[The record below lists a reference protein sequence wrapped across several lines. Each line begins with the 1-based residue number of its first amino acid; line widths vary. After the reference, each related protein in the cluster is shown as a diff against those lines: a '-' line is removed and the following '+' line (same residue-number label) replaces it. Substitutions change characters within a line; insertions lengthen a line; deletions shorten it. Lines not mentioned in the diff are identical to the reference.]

1 MKRSGLIGLMLMVLV
16 TFGYSQ
22 PNERIIDLERFIEY
36 LFQVQDIDV
45 SYEDLYESLYLLYT
59 NPINLNTTNAEEL
72 ASIFLLTPNQINNL
86 LNYQSSYG
94 RLLSIYELQAIP
106 DFDEQTIRN
115 LLPFV
120 TVDDDG
126 IQADNRPLFQR
137 ISTEENNYFILRY
150 QRLLEEQKGFTAPTF
165 DSNGEPSSRYAG
177 SPSKYMG
184 RFRVS
189 HSKDFSLG
197 FTFEKDAGE
206 QFWWDPDSKTY
217 GIDYF
222 SYHLH
227 LQNKGKFKTIALG
240 DYQIQ
245 MGQGLVFGAGFN
257 PGKGA
262 ESITTVRR
270 GSTGVRPY
278 ASVLETGFFR
288 GAASTVSLGNFEV
301 SGYFSRLYQDA
312 SIRNDTTFSDL
323 DEFVSSIQD
332 QGLHRTPTEI
342 AAKDRILE
350 YSYGSSVVYSG
361 DSKRYQLGANILN
374 THYSLPLFRRPNN
387 YNQFEFSGNQNLI
400 YSVFGSYLWQNF
412 NLFGEVAQS
421 SSGGIGAVA
430 GFMTSLSKLVDFSMV
445 FRNYQRD
452 FHSFY
457 GNGFGE
463 GSRSINEQGVYWGIK
478 IKPSRKIFFSAYYDK
493 FRFPWL
499 RFRTEAPSDGY
510 EYLARFNYRPA
521 RSVLL
526 YFQLRQEQKQLTVGP
541 DNSNLNVLE
550 TGRKNNYLLNLDY
563 SVNSWFTM
571 KSRVQ
576 YSNYDLAGQY
586 TEGIALIQDF
596 NFEFWKMKLSS
607 RFAIFDTDDYENRQY
622 VYERDVLY
630 GFSIPAYNGLGTRNY
645 ILLQYNHTK
654 KLNFWIRY
662 AKFNYRGVESI
673 GSGLDEID
681 DNTRTEIKV
690 QMRIKL

>member
-1 MKRSGLIGLMLMVLV
+1 VKRLTLLVISMFFGIGIINA
-16 TFGYSQ
+16 Q
-22 PNERIIDLERFIEY
+22 PNERVIDLERFVEY

-59 NPINLNTTNAEEL
+59 NPLNLNNTNAEEL
-72 ASIFLLTPNQINNL
+72 TAIFLLTPNQINNL
-86 LNYQSSYG
+86 LDYQEQYG
-94 RLLSIYELQAIP
+94 RLLSIYELQAVP

-120 TVDDDG
+120 SVNETGV
-126 IQADNRPLFQR
+126 QADNRPLFQR
-137 ISTEENNYFILRY
+137 IVSEENNYFILRY
-150 QRLLEEQKGFTAPTF
+150 QQILEEQRGFTSPTIN
-165 DSNGEPSSRYAG
+165 SNGEQASRYVG
-177 SPSKYMG
+177 DPSKYMG

-206 QFWWDPDSKTY
+206 QFRWDRDSKTY
-217 GIDYF
+217 GIDYL

-227 LQNKGKFKTIALG
+227 LQNKGKFKTLALG
-240 DYQIQ
+240 DYQVQ

-270 GSTGVRPY
+270 GTTGIRPY

-288 GAASTVSLGNFEV
+288 GAASTVSLGDFEV
-301 SGYFSRLYQDA
+301 SGYYSRLNQDA
-312 SIRNDTTFSDL
+312 SIRNDTTFTEF
-323 DEFVSSIQD
+323 DEFISSIQD
-332 QGLHRTPTEI
+332 QGLHRTRSEI

-350 YSYGSSVVYSG
+350 NSYGASIVYNG
-361 DSKRYQLGANILN
+361 PSKRYQFGGNILN
-374 THYSLPLFRRPNN
+374 THYSLPLFRLPNN
-387 YNQFEFSGNQNLI
+387 YNQFEFSGDQNLI
-400 YSVFGSYLWQNF
+400 YSLFGSYLWQNF

-421 SSGGIGAVA
+421 SSGGVGAVA
-430 GFMTSLSKLVDFSMV
+430 GFMTSLSRIVDFSMV
-445 FRNYQRD
+445 FRNYQKD

-457 GNGFGE
+457 GNSFGE
-463 GSRSINEQGVYWGIK
+463 GSRNINEQGVYWGIK
-478 IKPSRKIFFSAYYDK
+478 IAPSRRLFFSAYYDK

-510 EYLARFNYRPA
+510 EYLARFNYRPS
-521 RSVLL
+521 RTVLL
-526 YFQLRQEQKQLTVGP
+526 YFQLRQEEKQLTIGP
-541 DNSNLNVLE
+541 DNKNLNLLE

-563 SVNSWFTM
+563 SANRWFNM

-576 YSNYDLAGQY
+576 YSNYTLAGDY

-596 NFEFWKMKLSS
+596 NFEFWKMKLST
-607 RFAIFDTDDYENRQY
+607 RFALFDTDDFENRQF

-630 GFSIPAYNGLGTRNY
+630 AFSIPAYSGQGTRNY
-645 ILLQYNHTK
+645 VLLQYNHTK

-662 AKFNYRGVESI
+662 ARFGYRNVESV
-673 GSGLDEID
+673 GSGLDESEG
-681 DNTRTEIKV
+681 NTRTEIKV
-690 QMRIKL
+690 QMRIRL

>member
-16 TFGYSQ
+16 TLGYSQ
-22 PNERIIDLERFIEY
+22 PNERVIDLERFIEY

-120 TVDDDG
+120 SVDDDG

-137 ISTEENNYFILRY
+137 ITTEENNYFILRY
-150 QRLLEEQKGFTAPTF
+150 QRLLEDQKGFTPPTF
-165 DSNGEPSSRYAG
+165 NADGEPSSRYAG

-206 QFWWDPDSKTY
+206 QFWWDPNSKTY
-217 GIDYF
+217 GLDYF

-245 MGQGLVFGAGFN
+245 MGQGLVFGAGFS

-288 GAASTVSLGNFEV
+288 GAASTVTLGNFEV

-332 QGLHRTPTEI
+332 QGFHRTQTEI

-350 YSYGSSVVYSG
+350 FSYGSSIVFSG

-374 THYSLPLFRRPNN
+374 TQYSLPLFRRPNN
-387 YNQFEFSGNQNLI
+387 YNQFEFGGNQNLI
-400 YSVFGSYLWQNF
+400 YSLFGSYLWQNF

-463 GSRSINEQGVYWGIK
+463 SSRSINEQGVYWGIK

-526 YFQLRQEQKQLTVGP
+526 YFQLRQEEKQLTIGP

-563 SVNSWFTM
+563 SVNKWFTM

-645 ILLQYNHTK
+645 ILLQYNHTR

-662 AKFNYRGVESI
+662 AKFNYRGVDSI

>member
-1 MKRSGLIGLMLMVLV
+1 MGFLLMAVV
-16 TFGYSQ
+16 TTSQ
-22 PNERIIDLERFIEY
+22 GQPDDQAIDLERFIEY

-45 SYEDLYESLYLLYT
+45 DYEDLYESLYLLYT

-86 LNYQSSYG
+86 IDYQSSYG
-94 RLLSIYELQAIP
+94 KLLSIYELQAIP

-120 TVDDDG
+120 TVDDAG
-126 IQADNRPLFQR
+126 IQADTRPLLQR
-137 ISTEENNYFILRY
+137 ITSEENNYFILRY
-150 QRLLEEQKGFTAPTF
+150 QRLLEDQRGFTPATINP
-165 DSNGEPSSRYAG
+165 NGDPSSRYAG
-177 SPSKYMG
+177 SPGKYMG

-189 HSKDFSLG
+189 HSRDFSLG

-206 QFWWDPDSKTY
+206 QFRWDQQSKTY
-217 GIDYF
+217 GFDYF

-240 DYQIQ
+240 DYQVQ
-245 MGQGLVFGAGFN
+245 MGQGLVFGAGFS

-270 GSTGVRPY
+270 GSTGIRPY

-288 GAASTVSLGNFEV
+288 GGATTVNVGKFEV
-301 SGYFSRLYQDA
+301 SAYFSRMHQDA
-312 SIRNDTTFSDL
+312 SIRNDTTYSDF
-323 DEFVSSIQD
+323 DEFVSAIQD
-332 QGLHRTPTEI
+332 QGLHRTASEI
-342 AAKDRILE
+342 AAKDQVLE
-350 YSYGSSVVYSG
+350 YSYGSSIVFSG
-361 DSKRYQLGANILN
+361 DSKRYQLGANVLN
-374 THYSLPLFRRPNN
+374 THYSLPLRRRPNN
-387 YNQFEFSGNQNLI
+387 YNQFEFSGRQNLL
-400 YSVFGSYLWQNF
+400 YSLFGTYLWQNF

-421 SSGGIGAVA
+421 SSGGIGAVG
-430 GFMTSLSKLVDFSMV
+430 GFMTSLSRMVDFSMV

-463 GSRSINEQGVYWGIK
+463 GSRIINEQGVYWGIK
-478 IKPSRKIFFSAYYDK
+478 ISPSRKLFFSAYYDK

-521 RSVLL
+521 RSVLF
-526 YFQLRQEQKQLTVGP
+526 YFQLRQEEKQLTVGP
-541 DNSNLNVLE
+541 DNSNLNRLE

-563 SVNSWFTM
+563 SVNKWFTM
-571 KSRVQ
+571 KSRLQ
-576 YSNYDLAGQY
+576 YSNYELADEY

-596 NFEFWKMKLSS
+596 NFEFWRMRISS

-630 GFSIPAYNGLGTRNY
+630 GFSIPAYNGVGTRNY
-645 ILLQYNHTK
+645 ILIQYNHSR
-654 KLNFWIRY
+654 KLNFWVRY
-662 AKFNYRGVESI
+662 ARFAYRGVDSI
-673 GSGLDEID
+673 GSGLDEIEG
-681 DNTRTEIKV
+681 NTRTELKL

>member
-16 TFGYSQ
+16 TLGYSQ

-86 LNYQSSYG
+86 LNHQSSYG

-137 ISTEENNYFILRY
+137 ITTEENNYFILRY
-150 QRLLEEQKGFTAPTF
+150 QRLLEDQKGFTPPTF
-165 DSNGEPSSRYAG
+165 DDDGNPSSRYAG
-177 SPSKYMG
+177 SPNKYMG

-206 QFWWDPDSKTY
+206 QFWWDPNSKTY
-217 GIDYF
+217 GLDYF

-288 GAASTVSLGNFEV
+288 GAASTVTLGNFEV

-332 QGLHRTPTEI
+332 QGFHRTQTEI

-350 YSYGSSVVYSG
+350 YSYGSSIVFSG

-374 THYSLPLFRRPNN
+374 THYNLPIFRRPNN

-400 YSVFGSYLWQNF
+400 YSLFGSYLWQNF

-526 YFQLRQEQKQLTVGP
+526 YFQLRQEEKQLTIGP

-563 SVNSWFTM
+563 SVNKWFTM

-662 AKFNYRGVESI
+662 AKFNYRGVDSI

>member
-1 MKRSGLIGLMLMVLV
+1 MKRAGLIGILLMVLV
-16 TFGYSQ
+16 TFSYSQ
-22 PNERIIDLERFIEY
+22 PNERIIDLERFVEY

-72 ASIFLLTPNQINNL
+72 ASIYLLTPNQINNL
-86 LNYQSSYG
+86 LNYQAEYG
-94 RLLSIYELQAIP
+94 KLLSIYELQAVP

-120 TVDDDG
+120 TVNDDG

-137 ISTEENNYFILRY
+137 ITTEENNYFILRY
-150 QRLLEEQKGFTAPTF
+150 QRLLEDQKGFTPPTF
-165 DSNGEPSSRYAG
+165 NANGEPSSRYAG

-206 QFWWDPDSKTY
+206 EFRWDEQSKTH
-217 GIDYF
+217 GVDYF

-245 MGQGLVFGAGFN
+245 MGQGLVFGAGFS

-270 GSTGVRPY
+270 GSTGIRPY

-288 GAASTVSLGNFEV
+288 GAATTVNVGKFEV
-301 SGYFSRLYQDA
+301 SAYVSRLYQDA
-312 SIRNDTTFSDL
+312 SIRNDTTYSDF

-332 QGLHRTPTEI
+332 QGLHRTASEI

-361 DSKRYQLGANILN
+361 DSKRYQIGANILN
-374 THYSLPLFRRPNN
+374 THYSLPLVRRPNN
-387 YNQFEFSGNQNLI
+387 YNQFEYSGNQNLI
-400 YSVFGSYLWQNF
+400 YSLFGSYLWQNF

-478 IKPSRKIFFSAYYDK
+478 IKPSRRIFFSAYYDK

-521 RSVLL
+521 RSILL
-526 YFQLRQEQKQLTVGP
+526 YFQLRQEEKQLTVGP
-541 DNSNLNVLE
+541 DNSNLNRLE

-571 KSRVQ
+571 KSRIQ

-654 KLNFWIRY
+654 RLNFWVRY
-662 AKFNYRGVESI
+662 ARFNYRGVETI

-681 DNTRTEIKV
+681 GNTRTEIKLQV
-690 QMRIKL
+690 RIKL

>member
-1 MKRSGLIGLMLMVLV
+1 MKRSGLIGLLLMVLV

-227 LQNKGKFKTIALG
+227 LQSKGKFKTIALG

-270 GSTGVRPY
+270 GTTGVRPY

-288 GAASTVSLGNFEV
+288 GAASTVSLGNFKV

-350 YSYGSSVVYSG
+350 YSYGSSIVYSG

-463 GSRSINEQGVYWGIK
+463 GSRSINEQGMYWGIK

>member
-1 MKRSGLIGLMLMVLV
+1 MKRAGLIGILLMVLV
-16 TFGYSQ
+16 TFSYSQ
-22 PNERIIDLERFIEY
+22 PNERIIDLERFVEY

-72 ASIFLLTPNQINNL
+72 ASIYLLTPNQINNL
-86 LNYQSSYG
+86 LNYQAEYG
-94 RLLSIYELQAIP
+94 KLLSIYELQAVP

-120 TVDDDG
+120 TVNDDG

-137 ISTEENNYFILRY
+137 ITTEENNYFILRY
-150 QRLLEEQKGFTAPTF
+150 QRLLEDQKGFTPPTF
-165 DSNGEPSSRYAG
+165 NANGEPSSRYAG

-206 QFWWDPDSKTY
+206 EFRWDEQSKTH
-217 GIDYF
+217 GVDYF

-245 MGQGLVFGAGFN
+245 MGQGLVFGAGFS

-270 GSTGVRPY
+270 GSTGIRPY

-288 GAASTVSLGNFEV
+288 GAATTVNVGKFEV
-301 SGYFSRLYQDA
+301 SAYVSRLYQDA
-312 SIRNDTTFSDL
+312 SIRNDTTYSDF

-332 QGLHRTPTEI
+332 QGLHRTASEI

-361 DSKRYQLGANILN
+361 DSKRYQIGANILN
-374 THYSLPLFRRPNN
+374 THYSLPLVRRPNN
-387 YNQFEFSGNQNLI
+387 YNQFEYSGNQNLI
-400 YSVFGSYLWQNF
+400 YSLFGSYLWQNF

-521 RSVLL
+521 RSILL
-526 YFQLRQEQKQLTVGP
+526 YFQLRQEEKQLTVGP
-541 DNSNLNVLE
+541 DNSNLNRLE

-571 KSRVQ
+571 KSRIQ

-654 KLNFWIRY
+654 RLNFWVRY
-662 AKFNYRGVESI
+662 ARFNYRGVETI

-681 DNTRTEIKV
+681 GNTRTEIKLQV
-690 QMRIKL
+690 RIKL

>member
-120 TVDDDG
+120 TVDNDG

-270 GSTGVRPY
+270 GTTGVRPY

-350 YSYGSSVVYSG
+350 YSYGSSIVYSG

>member
-1 MKRSGLIGLMLMVLV
+1 MKRSGLIGLLLMVLV

-301 SGYFSRLYQDA
+301 SAYFSRLYQDA